1 MSNVAYFIEKFK
13 TKSKEE
19 LQQIVEQPAHYQN
32 DALIAAKQLLADL
45 GAYVNMEPETIIE
58 EETPKH
64 AASVDNLI
72 VSRQM
77 RLIHY
82 VIDYVVLQVL
92 TVASMALIN
101 LSYELTG
108 IYYQT
113 TLFAPLDIANYFVLF
128 FLYYL
133 LLEHYGQITIGKLI
147 TKTMVVDE
155 MGYEPSFSESL
166 YRTLSRFIPFE
177 AFSCLRK
184 PSRGWHDTLSGTYVI
199 ERRNLDRFRKR
210 LGGVSAEDHLVD
222 SGSE

>member
-77 RLIHY
+77 WLIHY

-113 TLFAPLDIANYFVLF
+113 TLFAPLDIAN
-128 FLYYL
+128 
-133 LLEHYGQITIGKLI
+133 
-147 TKTMVVDE
+147 
-155 MGYEPSFSESL
+155 
-166 YRTLSRFIPFE
+166 
-177 AFSCLRK
+177 
-184 PSRGWHDTLSGTYVI
+184 
-199 ERRNLDRFRKR
+199 
-210 LGGVSAEDHLVD
+210 
-222 SGSE
+222 